1 MASLIRMVNKRRLSK
16 ASAQKLDDGT
26 VLSTFYRDETCASNT
41 SNNNSDAPGKV
52 VEKNSQHLS
61 RDPSTDGE
69 GKDVVEPLLTA
80 QEEYTVNTS
89 QSMATDFT
97 QQSTAELPPQ
107 NPSYL
112 SQTSPNDVTPSPEE
126 KTTIAQPQNPED
138 PPQSTGIY
146 TTEDRFVFRLYK
158 LVQTVAV
165 NVLHYVF
172 SWSIQ
177 DKPVEMS
184 LSDYFISVKNMSK
197 VKLRGIFKKTQIDAL
212 QNSSS
217 EVSFDVTL
225 LFACILCVYKENDGI
240 MEHVR
245 YIKEF
250 RNDLA
255 HSKMNI
261 DHSTFLEKIDSLRG
275 HFTSALQTAGDINSI
290 PQDVVRNHVHE
301 MNENVNKI
309 IQEQIVQWDIT
320 SYENELLFEQKL
332 HSLLTIGSQ
341 NLKALYEQWVYFTPL
356 SFVSGN
362 TQLQVGMVFTE
373 LEIVETSPRGE
384 GLLMEYQD
392 FFHVAANCRYL
403 DNKER
408 PAKVILVEGPAGS
421 GKTTLT
427 KVIIDNWIQGKDAIK
442 GLTDFQLLFYTECRN
457 PSLKSFSQLLTV
469 LMPDA
474 AKKFRT
480 EDLVS
485 CVLACKV
492 LVIVDGV
499 DEMNP
504 SSRALFE
511 EILSLIN
518 TADLTVFITT
528 RPEAVDDFFKMIPLD
543 INTMHIKIKGIPEA
557 KREEFALKYHSEME
571 RTGQG
576 SRDTSGLVK
585 YLRRTGVHLKE
596 HWRLPLHL
604 AMAVILWVIC
614 PDAINGVTT
623 ATELFIETENL
634 RDEKLCERVKKNEHC
649 KCLPVKEIKEK
660 IEIFRLSLYKIAL
673 YGQRES
679 DIILTNDS
687 LESFEKLCRFLS
699 LPESEVMGA
708 FFVKK
713 ITWGSTGMQSQY
725 SFAHKG
731 TQDFYSALHVV
742 NVLHGKEYPENWEH
756 MQNCLETSWQKIL
769 TLKKKTILNILKDV
783 YRSNPEDF
791 SLKKFQNVLVHLT
804 GLVDNG
810 GEICRKEILSEIVKL
825 LKRSG
830 IDDEQAWLDILSD
843 IKINDAINKEVSKY
857 IPDIM
862 NLNSHIEIT
871 DSRVATYAKMI
882 LHAKPTRVTICIDND
897 PEQVP
902 CLQDLMEALY
912 YMTCE
917 TELFF
922 YHDFLQ
928 PSSDTLSVD
937 SPLPQL
943 FKVSRVTKFMG
954 HIDQALLRKLPDDL
968 RTVCVV
974 AKDERHCQM
983 LLSRLTSLPR
993 LEWLWL
999 HVRADLETK
1008 FYQPLIGINYLIYNS
1023 SHSRILV
1030 KKLTASPF
1038 ELVRLEKLLVLID
1051 SRHGQESRKAFRC
1064 DVEMHMIWDFQHP
1077 GAYYKEMDLALQ
1089 HLFLRSKIT
1098 IFKGCLGSNSLAS
1111 LPNTVRKLK
1120 ISVVDNSHYK
1130 AIEPHLS
1137 EVLKTH
1143 PNLQRLFI
1151 HIGPDVNPSVL
1162 RPFCKTDVWITL
1174 FFDKLQD
1181 PTVSWACKI
1190 AKVLQPDL
1198 WFASLVFPQM
1208 NVSVE
1213 GYTHLLQTLAES
1225 GVTVLRGGG
1234 ILVPMSWA
1242 TPDLRQNLE
1251 TLTRKYLQ
1259 CSFFVVDD
1267 NDMW

>member
-1 MASLIRMVNKRRLSK
+1 MASLIRIVNKRRLSK
-16 ASAQKLDDGT
+16 ASTQKLDDGT
-26 VLSTFYRDETCASNT
+26 VLSTFYKDETCASNT

-61 RDPSTDGE
+61 QKPSTDGE
-69 GKDVVEPLLTA
+69 CKDVVEPLLTS
-80 QEEYTVNTS
+80 QEECTVITS
-89 QSMATDFT
+89 QCIATA
-97 QQSTAELPPQ
+97 AESPPQ
-107 NPSYL
+107 NPPSF
-112 SQTSPNDVTPSPEE
+112 SQTSLNDVTPSPEE
-126 KTTIAQPQNPED
+126 KNTIAQPQNPD
-138 PPQSTGIY
+138 APPQNTGIY

-165 NVLHYVF
+165 SVLQFVF

-184 LSDYFISVKNMSK
+184 LCDYFISVKNMSK
-197 VKLRGIFKKTQIDAL
+197 AKLRSLFKKTQMDAL

-217 EVSFDVTL
+217 DDSFDVTL
-225 LFACILCVYKENDGI
+225 LFGCILCVYKETDSI
-240 MEHVR
+240 IQHVR
-245 YIKEF
+245 YIKGF

-261 DHSTFLEKIDSLRG
+261 DHSTFLEKIDSLRD
-275 HFTSALQTAGDINSI
+275 HFTRALQTAGDIHSI
-290 PQDVVRNHVHE
+290 PQDVVRKRVHE
-301 MNENVNKI
+301 INENIDKI

-332 HSLLTIGSQ
+332 HSLLTTGSQ
-341 NLKALYEQWVYFTPL
+341 NLKALYEQWVYLTPL

-362 TQLQVGMVFTE
+362 TQLQTSMVFTE
-373 LEIVETSPRGE
+373 LEIVETGPRGN
-384 GLLMEYQD
+384 GLLVEYQD
-392 FFHVAANCRYL
+392 FFHIAANCRSL
-403 DNKER
+403 ENKER
-408 PAKVILVEGPAGS
+408 PAKVILVEGSAGS

-427 KVIIDNWIQGKDAIK
+427 KVIVDNWIQGKDAIK
-442 GLTDFQLLFYTECRN
+442 GLAEFQLLFYTECRN
-457 PSLKSFSQLLTV
+457 PSIKSFSQLLTV
-469 LMPDA
+469 LMPDV

-485 CVLACKV
+485 CVLACKI

-499 DEMNP
+499 DEMTP

-528 RPEAVDDFFKMIPLD
+528 RPEAVDDFSKMVPLD
-543 INTMHIKIKGIPEA
+543 IKTMHIKIKGIPEG

-585 YLRRTGVHLKE
+585 YLRKTGVHLKE

-660 IEIFRLSLYKIAL
+660 IEIFRMSLYKIAL
-673 YGQRES
+673 YGQREN

-687 LESFEKLCRFLS
+687 LENFEKLCRFLS

-713 ITWGSTGMQSQY
+713 ITWSGTGMQTQY

-731 TQDFYSALHVV
+731 TQDFYSALHIV
-742 NVLHGKEYPENWEH
+742 NVLHGKEFPEGLEH

-791 SLKKFQNVLVHLT
+791 NLKKFQNVLVHLT

-825 LKRSG
+825 LRRSG

-843 IKINDAINKEVSKY
+843 IKINDAITKEVSKY

-862 NLNSHIEIT
+862 NLNGHIEIT

-882 LHAKPTRVTICIDND
+882 PHAKPTRVTISIDND

-922 YHDFLQ
+922 YHDFLH
-928 PSSDTLSVD
+928 PNSDTLGVD

-968 RTVCVV
+968 RMACVV
-974 AKDERHCQM
+974 AVDERHCQM
-983 LLSRLTSLPR
+983 LLSRVTSLPK
-993 LEWLWL
+993 LEWVWL
-999 HVRADLETK
+999 HVRTDLETK
-1008 FYQPLIGINYLIYNS
+1008 FYQPLMGMNYVIYNS
-1023 SHSRILV
+1023 NYSRLQV
-1030 KKLTASPF
+1030 KKLTASPL
-1038 ELVRLEKLLVLID
+1038 ELECLEKLLELID

-1064 DVEMHMIWDFQHP
+1064 DVELQLVWDFQQP
-1077 GAYYKEMDLALQ
+1077 GAYYKEIDRAIQ
-1089 HLFLRSKIT
+1089 RLFLRSKVTVFI
-1098 IFKGCLGSNSLAS
+1098 GCLGGNSLAS
-1111 LPNTVRKLK
+1111 IPSTVRKLK
-1120 ISVVDNSHYK
+1120 ISVLDDSHYK
-1130 AIEPHLS
+1130 SVEPHFS
-1137 EVLKTH
+1137 ELLKTH
-1143 PNLQRLFI
+1143 LNLQRLHI
-1151 HIGPDVNPSVL
+1151 HIGQEVNPSVL

-1174 FFDKLQD
+1174 YFDKLQD
-1181 PTVSWACKI
+1181 PNVSWACKI
-1190 AKVLQPDL
+1190 TKALQPDL

-1234 ILVPMSWA
+1234 ILVPSSWVS
-1242 TPDLRQNLE
+1242 PEQRPNLE

-1259 CSFFVVDD
+1259 CSFFVVED
-1267 NDMW
+1267 NDIW